1 MQPAPILQGGLK
13 ADLPKLTAPPVE
25 LASPLIITVEKG
37 GQVSSGET
45 RYGPFVF
52 QIRLQSEA
60 SKLHP
65 DGVIVQGDAA
75 APYGEVL
82 RVLDVVRKAGL
93 DKANL
98 ATTPATP

>member
-1 MQPAPILQGGLK
+1 MVTAPILQGGIK
-13 ADLPKLTAPPVE
+13 VDLPKVTAPPVE
-25 LASPLIITVEKG
+25 LSSPLIITVEKG
-37 GQVSSGET
+37 GQVSIGET
-45 RYGPFVF
+45 RYSQIAF

-60 SKLHP
+60 SKRHP